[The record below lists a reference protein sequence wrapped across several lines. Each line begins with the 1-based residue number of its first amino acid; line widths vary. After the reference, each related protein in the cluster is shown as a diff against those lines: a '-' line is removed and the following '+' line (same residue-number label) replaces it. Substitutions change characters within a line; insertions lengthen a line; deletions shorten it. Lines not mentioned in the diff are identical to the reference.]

1 MGSGVLLAIV
11 VVLWFVVLVPMVL
24 THRDLTRDAQ
34 ASDRV
39 SPRARV
45 LARRGSGPVTSEP
58 ETAPTDTEPTEDDV
72 RDVDANREADRPDRP
87 DRIDRLEEEPVRRPR
102 LPALSRAAVLR
113 RRRRILVGLAVTA
126 MLFAF
131 LAIVATSRFWMGHV
145 LLDLLL
151 VGYVVQLR
159 RNAQRDRRT
168 SINAAYVRE
177 VARQLRYP
185 DYVEQHEASRREA
198 DRELR
203 AEAERRAEAE
213 HRAEAERL
221 AEADSRAA
229 EAERRAAAARQ
240 AAARPADVAEAPSPP
255 AFRAPRSEHVARRR
269 TYAAN
274 YDPTQVIGIDDDD
287 LSFSHI
293 DDYQPPRAVNG

>member
-45 LARRGSGPVTSEP
+45 LARRGSTATTEV
-58 ETAPTDTEPTEDDV
+58 ETVSTDTEATEDDV
-72 RDVDANREADRPDRP
+72 RDVDVNHEADRLD
-87 DRIDRLEEEPVRRPR
+87 EEPVRRPR

-113 RRRRILVGLAVTA
+113 RRRRILIGLVVTA
-126 MLFAF
+126 ALFAF

-168 SINAAYVRE
+168 RINAAYVRE

-185 DYVEQHEASRREA
+185 DYVEQHDAERRDAEREHRA
-198 DRELR
+198 D
-203 AEAERRAEAE
+203 AERRAV
-213 HRAEAERL
+213 AERL
-221 AEADSRAA
+221 A
-229 EAERRAAAARQ
+229 EAERRAADAERRAVEARE
-240 AAARPADVAEAPSPP
+240 AAARAAAEVAEAPSPP

-269 TYAAN
+269 SYAAN

-293 DDYQPPRAVNG
+293 DDYQPPKVVNG